1 MHSVQ
6 RKESYRSS
14 AEQRLSS
21 FANETWRSPP
31 IAQYDD
37 SYQGERIIEA
47 ATGGW
52 TGDETGSDR
61 IETDME
67 KGIWKRISLEVV
79 GEPSR
84 QG

>member
-31 IAQYDD
+31 IAQYDGT
-37 SYQGERIIEA
+37 YQGERIIEA

-52 TGDETGSDR
+52 NGDETGSDK
-61 IETDME
+61 IETDLE
-67 KGIWKRISLEVV
+67 KGIWKRVSLEVI
-79 GEPSR
+79 GGPSR
-84 QG
+84 QD

>member
-31 IAQYDD
+31 TAQYDGT
-37 SYQGERIIEA
+37 YQGERIIEA

-52 TGDETGSDR
+52 NGDETGSDK
-61 IETDME
+61 IETDLE
-67 KGIWKRISLEVV
+67 KGIWKRVSLEVI
-79 GEPSR
+79 GGPSR
-84 QG
+84 QD